1 MSEAII
7 FLIIGVVLIIAEL
20 ALFSF
25 YLIFFGIGFLIIGI
39 FSFFVFF
46 GWNWQILTAFVIGL
60 VLLILFR
67 KKIVNRFFKK
77 SLVKDD
83 FLNESGFGII
93 KNGMVFYKGTFWKCD
108 IKDLKDGQSVEI
120 LGIKD
125 GKIVIKG

>member
-77 SLVKDD
+77 SLVQDD